1 MAFSLNHNV
10 NKKKKKNS
18 AFRTKQMD
26 WAATSQVIKQPSGMY
41 KYGKCIEQGNTE
53 RINIAQTIDKM
64 VVLRA
69 KVTPG
74 PWGAL

>member
-1 MAFSLNHNV
+1 MPFSLNHNV
-10 NKKKKKNS
+10 EKKNA

-26 WAATSQVIKQPSGMY
+26 WRAATSQVIKQPSGMY

-74 PWGAL
+74 P